1 MQERLKTG
9 SQIRPPER
17 GLQYTILEQVGR
29 GSSSLAYRAEFRD
42 GRGRCEVHL
51 LKEYFPSRFTVHR
64 GSDGVL
70 RPEDGTQSAYQAGM
84 NRFLAG
90 ARNICELRRCD
101 ELQPYICEIFRVFPA
116 NGTCYLDMPLSEGI
130 VYACVQEISLEHLLR
145 RISALTKVVGKIHEA
160 GLLCLDLKPGNLL
173 VKPDDPEYIML
184 FDLDTAIRRE
194 ALYRGVRLYYSQ
206 SWAPPEQKLP
216 SLYGDICEATD
227 LYTIGELMFYQLF
240 GRHSKPEEHRPSATF
255 NFQGTPLLNGTGS
268 KILQLLER
276 SFRNTIT
283 TSPERRYQSAN
294 ELLYVLDELLV
305 RNDRAQGISGGGT
318 TIHSHLHQKAA
329 GTQAS
334 QVMGETHSYLSLTY
348 AAIDS
353 GDYGLVRRQARLYHI
368 QTKSLY
374 GKQCPDYL
382 HAVFCDAAACFS
394 ELASNLDANVIPPSH
409 LIDAFLSCLTEYLA
423 LAGGI
428 PSKVN
433 PHCGGLAA
441 FADGLR
447 QTAYLCLNLQRPQ
460 CSEQETAK
468 IRSMLDMAMNLA
480 RYAEDA
486 EIVAELREMAGP
498 LSQS

>member
-1 MQERLKTG
+1 MREPLKVG
-9 SQIRPPER
+9 SHIYPPER
-17 GLQYTILEQVGR
+17 DVQYTILEQIGS
-29 GSSSLAYRAEFRD
+29 GSSSLVYRAEFRNEH
-42 GRGRCEVHL
+42 GRCEVHL

-64 GSDGVL
+64 GPDGVL
-70 RPEDGTQSAYQAGM
+70 RLADDTQGAYQAGM

-90 ARNICELRRCD
+90 AHNIHELRRCD
-101 ELQPYICEIFRVFPA
+101 ELQPYICEILCVFPA

-145 RISALTKVVGKIHEA
+145 RISALTKVVGKIHET

-173 VKPDDPEYIML
+173 VKPENPEHIML
-184 FDLDTAIRRE
+184 FDLDTAISRE
-194 ALYRGVRLYYSQ
+194 TLYRGGRLYYSH

-216 SLYGDICEATD
+216 SLYGGICEATD

-240 GRHSKPEEHRPSATF
+240 GRHSKPEEHRLSATF
-255 NFQGTPLLNGTGS
+255 NFQGAPLLNGVAPE
-268 KILQLLER
+268 ILQLLER
-276 SFRNTIT
+276 SFHNTIA
-283 TSPERRYQSAN
+283 TSPARRHQSAD
-294 ELLYVLDELLV
+294 ELLYALDELLA
-305 RNDRAQGISGGGT
+305 RNDRAQGISGDGT

-329 GTQAS
+329 GPAK
-334 QVMGETHSYLSLTY
+334 GEKYSYLNLTY

-353 GDYGLVRRQARLYHI
+353 GDYGLVRRQARHYRI
-368 QTKSLY
+368 QVESFY

-394 ELASNLDANVIPPSH
+394 ELASNLDANTIPPSH
-409 LIDAFLSCLTEYLA
+409 LIDAFLSCLMEYLA
-423 LAGGI
+423 LAGEI
-428 PSKVN
+428 PSEVN

-460 CSEQETAK
+460 CSEQEISK

-486 EIVAELREMAGP
+486 ETVAELREMAGP
-498 LSQS
+498 LSQG